1 MEDVSRDTYQ
11 DRLKNVM
18 TDTNRT
24 TSFNIYLINKI
35 QVTSLYNI
43 IRRATDTL
51 NKYRYT
57 NEFMDK
63 KNLRRDLA
71 TTLLINLLGGTLV
84 EELDTEL
91 KPNILLVVTRMTTSE
106 FPIQYSKLLLLHNSF
121 LV

>member
-71 TTLLINLLGGTLV
+71 TTLLINLLGRTLV

>member
-1 MEDVSRDTYQ
+1 MGDVTRDTYQ
-11 DRLKNVM
+11 GRLKNFM

-35 QVTSLYNI
+35 QVTSFYNT

-51 NKYRYT
+51 SKYRYT

-71 TTLLINLLGGTLV
+71 TTLLRNLLGGTLV
-84 EELDTEL
+84 QPEQQVFQVFEGSPL
-91 KPNILLVVTRMTTSE
+91 
-106 FPIQYSKLLLLHNSF
+106 
-121 LV
+121 